1 MHWKIV
7 EWINKDIFVVWPD
20 YFKSPQSANK
30 KLQESISSC
39 KNKLQIVAYVRGQY
53 SDIPLDNLKYP
64 K

>member
-7 EWINKDIFVVWPD
+7 EWINENNFIVWD
-20 YFKSPQSANK
+20 QKFKSPVSANK
-30 KLQESISSC
+30 KLQESVLTC
-39 KNKLQIVAYVRGQY
+39 KNKLQVVAYVEGQY